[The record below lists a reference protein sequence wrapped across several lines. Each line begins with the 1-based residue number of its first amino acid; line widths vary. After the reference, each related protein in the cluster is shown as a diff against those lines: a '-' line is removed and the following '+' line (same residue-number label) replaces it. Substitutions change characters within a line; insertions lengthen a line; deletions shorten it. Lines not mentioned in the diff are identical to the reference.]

1 MGRLAI
7 SPLHR
12 ALVLAALTANGL
24 VALAA
29 LADSAEMVVWITAF
43 AAMPA
48 ALLWLEPH
56 PRSFRFT
63 AASLSLA
70 YGTIAIAMLAFG
82 GAVLAPAA
90 VLLGLAALMPA
101 GSGSERVRR
110 YLWGALWFA
119 SAGMLVLTTLLLIAR
134 M

>member
-29 LADSAEMVVWITAF
+29 LVDAAETLAAITAF

-56 PRSFRFT
+56 PRAFRFT
-63 AASLSLA
+63 AASLALA
-70 YGTIAIAMLAFG
+70 YGTIAVVLLVVG
-82 GAVLAPAA
+82 GLVFAPSA
-90 VLLGLAALMPA
+90 VLLGWAALMPS
-101 GSGSERVRR
+101 GSGRVRR

-119 SAGMLVLTTLLLIAR
+119 MAIMLVVTTLLLIAR

>member
-12 ALVLAALTANGL
+12 ALVFAALTANGL

-29 LADSAEMVVWITAF
+29 LVDSAETLVAITAF
-43 AAMPA
+43 AAMPI
-48 ALLWLEPH
+48 ALLQLEPH
-56 PRSFRFT
+56 PWAFRFT
-63 AASLSLA
+63 AASLALA
-70 YGTIAIAMLAFG
+70 YGTIAIIFLLFG
-82 GAVLAPAA
+82 GMVFAPAA
-90 VLLGLAALMPA
+90 VLLGCAALMPT
-101 GSGSERVRR
+101 GSDRVRR

-119 SAGMLVLTTLLLIAR
+119 MAIMLVITTLLIIAR

>member
-29 LADSAEMVVWITAF
+29 LADEAEMLVFIAAF

-56 PRSFRFT
+56 PRAFRFT
-63 AASLSLA
+63 AASLALA
-70 YGTIAIAMLAFG
+70 HATLAV
-82 GAVLAPAA
+82 VLVPAA
-90 VLLGLAALMPA
+90 VLLGGAAVLPTARLHRYAWAALWCA
-101 GSGSERVRR
+101 AAV
-110 YLWGALWFA
+110 L
-119 SAGMLVLTTLLLIAR
+119 LVLTTLLLIAR